1 MAEENISQR
10 FRLKNIDE
18 SKNFFI
24 KEIYENEAQKAQKAQ
39 STKHKK
45 VYTTLNCIEYF
56 LILASVV
63 TGCISISV
71 FASLLGIPR
80 GITSS
85 AI

>member
-39 STKHKK
+39 STKRF
-45 VYTTLNCIEYF
+45 TQL
-56 LILASVV
+56 
-63 TGCISISV
+63 
-71 FASLLGIPR
+71 
-80 GITSS
+80 
-85 AI
+85 